1 MCGQCL
7 IFSRHFIY
15 WAATNL
21 AFYLPYPT
29 TDTESGICFRV
40 KASENAEIHILSKL
54 RSRILFFPRCWG
66 EIGGSTNPLRNHA
79 IFPLNSRQVPLE
91 MDGERRPTK
100 VPFLLVMSLSVVGWM
115 WP

>member
-21 AFYLPYPT
+21 AFYLLYPT
-29 TDTESGICFRV
+29 TDTESAICFRV

-54 RSRILFFPRCWG
+54 RSRILFFFLG
-66 EIGGSTNPLRNHA
+66 
-79 IFPLNSRQVPLE
+79 V
-91 MDGERRPTK
+91 GER
-100 VPFLLVMSLSVVGWM
+100 LVVRQIRFETTLYFRSIAVRSRWRWM
-115 WP
+115 ASDDPQKYRFCW